1 MAAGLSIRLRAIF
14 GGVVG
19 IVRRL
24 SDQDG
29 YAIYLHHW
37 ETHHAGEGK
46 PLTPAAWFRAEQDR
60 RWNGGPRRCC

>member
-1 MAAGLSIRLRAIF
+1 LSGRLRVFFKTLA
-14 GGVVG
+14 G

-37 ETHHAGEGK
+37 RTHHAGEGQ
-46 PLTPAAWFRAEQDR
+46 PLSPAAWFRAEQDR